1 MLRALER
8 EEASEMQRE
17 IVKGLARHA
26 PAAAIEPL
34 TELLERSE
42 DPLLRFEI
50 TRALGA
56 IRGGSV
62 LDSLTALVFDPAP
75 AVRYAAIR
83 ALAEQGEPGGAEAI
97 LALSLE
103 ISEALT
109 ATSIQEQLRELPQSL
124 VSLSLQVEA
133 LRALAA
139 LDAVAGLPAFLA
151 AARPREIAITTPAE
165 AKLAEGYYEQQRMA
179 LFGLGYSGAEE
190 AAVLLRGAAGLQSRD
205 ARLRATAIRG
215 LGVLGFPETA
225 EALIPF
231 TQDADQ
237 DVRWTAASV
246 LGRLAGSGNAR
257 ALAQLL
263 NDPAARVRKEA
274 AISLGYLGDATAAVA
289 LEDAANDDS
298 DPAVRAAVADSLK
311 LLAL

>member
-1 MLRALER
+1 MCRHLEHGLER
-8 EEASEMQRE
+8 RPADADALDMAARWGRVIGGESQWQEALS
-17 IVKGLARHA
+17 
-26 PAAAIEPL
+26 
-34 TELLERSE
+34 
-42 DPLLRFEI
+42 
-50 TRALGA
+50 
-56 IRGGSV
+56 
-62 LDSLTALVFDPAP
+62 
-75 AVRYAAIR
+75 
-83 ALAEQGEPGGAEAI
+83 ALAGRDRRRKPGE
-97 LALSLE
+97 
-103 ISEALT
+103 
-109 ATSIQEQLRELPQSL
+109 RKELPQSL
-124 VSLSLQVEA
+124 VGLSLQVEA

-139 LDAVAGLPAFLA
+139 LDPVAGLPAFLA
-151 AARPREIAITTPAE
+151 AARPREIAITTPAA

-205 ARLRATAIRG
+205 ARLRATAVRG

-298 DPAVRAAVADSLK
+298 DPAVRAAAVDSLK
-311 LLAL
+311 LLIP